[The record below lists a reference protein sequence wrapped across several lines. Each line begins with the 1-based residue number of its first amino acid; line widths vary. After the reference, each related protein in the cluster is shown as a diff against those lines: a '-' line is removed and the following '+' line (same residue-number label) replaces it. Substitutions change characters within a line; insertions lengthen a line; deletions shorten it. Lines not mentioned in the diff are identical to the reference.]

1 MRLERKGGGE
11 PAPRG
16 FTPDHLIRL
25 RKIEAV
31 DANCRLFIRY
41 GFCALIAFFGYR
53 AINVLSG
60 QYTFADIAVRFV
72 ANIKVGAAISYTVGG
87 GGIVYGFLQKK
98 LRGDAIKKMALHIKE
113 LEEILDRNRGSSGL
127 TDRGGTRPEDK
138 L

>member
-1 MRLERKGGGE
+1 MRLEPTGGSG
-11 PAPRG
+11 PSPRG
-16 FTPDHLIRL
+16 ITPDHLIRL
-25 RKIEAV
+25 RKIDAV

-72 ANIKVGAAISYTVGG
+72 ANIKVGAAISHTVGG
-87 GGIVYGFLQKK
+87 GGVIYGFLQKK
-98 LRGDAIKKMALHIKE
+98 LRGDAIKKMASHIKE
-113 LEEILDRNRGSSGL
+113 LEERRDPNRGSSGL
-127 TDRGGTRPEDK
+127 TERGGTRPEDE